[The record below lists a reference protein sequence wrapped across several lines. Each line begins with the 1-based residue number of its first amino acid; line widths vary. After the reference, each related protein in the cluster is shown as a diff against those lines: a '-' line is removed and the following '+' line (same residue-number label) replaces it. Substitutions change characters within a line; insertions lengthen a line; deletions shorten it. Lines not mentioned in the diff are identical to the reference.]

1 MQTVRLP
8 ILETEDSAW
17 QFFEILFEELRCEP
31 FYEKSPTN
39 KDDVLSSKKKMS
51 AEKKCLTTTTTL
63 TFSASAAGLSPPL
76 HRSKKEEKV
85 IVELFNLLFNSNHA
99 QEIQSANT
107 VGMQIPY

>member
-1 MQTVRLP
+1 MLRQGEGRIIITASFEDKLQPVRLP

-17 QFFEILFEELRCEP
+17 EFFEILFEELRCEP

-39 KDDVLSSKKKMS
+39 NENVSSKKKMS
-51 AEKKCLTTTTTL
+51 AEKKCSTTTTTL

-85 IVELFNLLFNSNHA
+85 IVELFLFVVF
-99 QEIQSANT
+99 EL
-107 VGMQIPY
+107 

>member
-17 QFFEILFEELRCEP
+17 EFFEILFEELRCEP

-39 KDDVLSSKKKMS
+39 KDDVLSSKKKS
-51 AEKKCLTTTTTL
+51 SEKKSSTTTTTL
-63 TFSASAAGLSPPL
+63 TFSASAARLSPPL

-85 IVELFNLLFNSNHA
+85 IVELFSVVVLEVFNLLFNSNHA
-99 QEIQSANT
+99 
-107 VGMQIPY
+107 